1 MWWQFT
7 TFSLFPSAAPR
18 LPPRYAPPL
27 PLAARA
33 SAYALHLR
41 TAAACLSRC
50 IRHWRRSK
58 AKPVRGRSS
67 AAGGSLRFTSVSL
80 PLQNVTARRSHHNY
94 SLFTCKKSR
103 AHFEHGI
110 FICGKELIQ
119 RKKRSLRSCF
129 QSRCSGLRQQPRCWA
144 SSSQHNP

>member
-1 MWWQFT
+1 MMWWQFT

-50 IRHWRRSK
+50 IRHRRRSK

-67 AAGGSLRFTSVSL
+67 AAGGSLSITSVR
-80 PLQNVTARRSHHNY
+80 PIYQNVPPRTAHLNILSPKGDKIFHTREARISPRRRRD
-94 SLFTCKKSR
+94 FTRRRVPRCR
-103 AHFEHGI
+103 I
-110 FICGKELIQ
+110 
-119 RKKRSLRSCF
+119 SLRSEAPLCTAARSALPYF
-129 QSRCSGLRQQPRCWA
+129 TA
-144 SSSQHNP
+144 